1 MKKEIFGKRFL
12 AVKLPNPLVVTFC
25 YFTRAGRAPTLRP
38 SENFSFGDVFL
49 RRGRV
54 TDIKEN
60 NFHVVMGWSRENFMF
75 VIIHPIISVGPK
87 ILVRAA
93 FIILQEKKEKEPAHT
108 HDYYIVYW

>member
-1 MKKEIFGKRFL
+1 M
-12 AVKLPNPLVVTFC
+12 VVTCC

-54 TDIKEN
+54 TDIEEN
-60 NFHVVMGWSRENFMF
+60 NFMF
-75 VIIHPIISVGPK
+75 IIIHPIISVGPK
-87 ILVRAA
+87 VLVRAA